1 MQTSPDKLY
10 VDIGPERVEI
20 YKQDL
25 GCLLSKIA

>member
-1 MQTSPDKLY
+1 METRLDKLY

-20 YKQDL
+20 YKKDL